1 MACGSKGGAWP
12 ARTTRHLVMVREF
25 GALADGRPV
34 LCATISGHGLTVSV
48 ITLGASVQDIR
59 LEGVDHPL
67 VLGFPTLDPYLGE
80 GRYMGAIVGRF
91 ANRIGHGRTVLD
103 GRVLDLDRNQDG
115 RHTLHGG
122 HDGSGTRNW
131 MLAETAP
138 DMVALADHLPAG
150 HMGFP
155 GAMLV
160 RAIYRILPGPVLKL
174 TVLATSDEMTLCNFA
189 QHSYFNLDGAPTVA
203 GHSLHVPAQRWLP
216 VDAGLIPLGPTAP
229 VAGTHLD
236 FRKPVPLGTRLDGPP
251 IDHNL
256 CLSDRRRTYPQKA
269 ATLRAGRV
277 SMTLRST
284 EPGLQVYTANHFAP
298 GAPGIGGAPYGRH
311 AGIALESQIWPDAP
325 NHADYPSA
333 VLLPGQIYRQIT
345 LLGFQTGPATR

>member
-1 MACGSKGGAWP
+1 MA
-12 ARTTRHLVMVREF
+12 TEF
-25 GALADGRPV
+25 GALPDGRPV
-34 LCATISGHGLTVSV
+34 LRATISGHGLTVSV
-48 ITLGASVQDIR
+48 ITLGASVQDLR

-67 VLGFPTLDPYLGE
+67 VLGFPKLDPYLGE
-80 GRYMGAIVGRF
+80 GRYMGAIVGRY
-91 ANRIGHGRTVLD
+91 ANRIAHGRAMLD
-103 GRVLDLDRNQDG
+103 GQELHLDRNQDS
-115 RHTLHGG
+115 RHILHGG

-131 MLAETAP
+131 MLAEEAP

-160 RAIYRILPGPVLKL
+160 RAIYRILPGPALQL
-174 TVLATSDEMTLCNFA
+174 TLLATSDEMTLCNFA

-203 GHSLHVPAQRWLP
+203 GHSLHVPAQDWLP
-216 VDAGLIPLGPTAP
+216 VDADMIPLGPPAP

-236 FRKPVPLGTRLDGPP
+236 FRKPVRLASRLNGPA

-256 CLSDRRRTYPQKA
+256 CLSSRRRPYAQKA

-277 SMTLRST
+277 SMNLRST

-298 GAPGIGGAPYGRH
+298 GAPGISGAPYGRH

-333 VLLPGQIYRQIT
+333 MLLPGQLYRQVT
-345 LLGFQTGPATR
+345 LLSFQLAPATR